1 MEAEGSYSQPFLK
14 VVLSISTKEEGPG
27 AERRS
32 ESLDCCLKTQS
43 ERVRCREGCEE
54 VRAWSKPRKMQL
66 LKVRW

>member
-14 VVLSISTKEEGPG
+14 VVLSISRKEGLV

-32 ESLDCCLKTQS
+32 ESLYCCLKTQS
-43 ERVRCREGCEE
+43 ERVRCSEGCEE

-66 LKVRW
+66 LKVRL